1 MTLAIIFRS
10 FVDNN
15 TRPSN
20 CLKHQ
25 VVLLLLTGEGKLNPA
40 QILRK
45 LANQL
50 TSWHEKDDENAIV
63 RMKIPN

>member
-1 MTLAIIFRS
+1 MSEAS
-10 FVDNN
+10 SSVADVDWEG
-15 TRPSN
+15 
-20 CLKHQ
+20 Q
-25 VVLLLLTGEGKLNPA
+25 IELLNSA

-63 RMKIPN
+63 RMTIPN